1 MQNEFIDGETG
12 RFIFMEAEFMEAE
25 FMEAEFMGSVFV
37 GSGVVR

>member
-1 MQNEFIDGETG
+1 VQNEFIDGETG